1 MRLGLLIAAFAALP
15 SFALAQGG
23 GGRPATSSP
32 PPAAAQPQQPSVPSL
47 FPCRTNEEICFVGV
61 ALPNNQISVLYTNHE
76 KADDIGERALSV
88 TGANGAAL
96 DLSQQA
102 GRIVMLTG
110 DFDGK
115 GALNKAEII
124 DTATPL
130 VSFAIKALLAGDDAG
145 QDDPEPVAPSKP
157 QPQGQQRAPQGG
169 QPGGQQPRR

>member
-1 MRLGLLIAAFAALP
+1 MRLALLIAAVAALP

-23 GGRPATSSP
+23 RPATSATP
-32 PPAAAQPQQPSVPSL
+32 APAAPQAQQPAVPAL

-76 KADDIGERALSV
+76 KADDISERALSV

-102 GRIVMLTG
+102 GRVVMLTG
-110 DFDGK
+110 DYDGK
-115 GALNKAEII
+115 GGLTKAEIV

-145 QDDPEPVAPSKP
+145 QDDPEPVAPSKQ
-157 QPQGQQRAPQGG
+157 QPQSQQRAPAQGA
-169 QPGGQQPRR
+169 QPRR